1 MGIVQRQS
9 AWNLI
14 SGYLGVLLGALNAL
28 VLFPLAFPNPEN
40 MGGIR
45 WLISAS
51 LLLGAVAHLGW
62 PQTMVTFLPKIPR
75 GLHVRVLRF
84 GLGLSTVVLALLAVG
99 IYHPTGKTWLVQLS
113 GGVERD
119 ELAFLL
125 PMAVAYVGFELFAA
139 LLIHAQQVIL
149 PYWLKDAGRKGWLTL
164 LLLVRIGGFLREQTP
179 FLLALLLGYVLQA
192 VWIWYRSQKLPPS
205 TEVATTEEWPRTSM
219 LNYSGIMLLTV
230 AAQIAFGQLDILM
243 VGAWLGLTAVA
254 HYSIAFNFGI
264 VVSMPMKAM
273 NASLRPII
281 AKLVAAES
289 WDEVRQLGER
299 SLQSQWLASGWIFLI
314 ALSVSPWAFSVLPDN
329 YQGGL
334 DAVLWIAAAQVVNVS
349 TGPSGLVLVASKSFR
364 WELYANA
371 VLIVFALLLGQS
383 WIPDH
388 GVTGA
393 AQVIFVAMVLYNAVK
408 LWALHRLTGHIWLG
422 LGFVKSLLWLLGALL
437 LHAAF
442 WTYLEGPS
450 LDQFGVGQ
458 PKLDVAKLPLG
469 NKLLY
474 PSVEMT
480 LHTLWALIG
489 VHVLGLAPDLRTFLN
504 RIYSRIRP

>member
-9 AWNLI
+9 AWNLV

-28 VLFPLAFPNPEN
+28 ILFPLAFPNPEN
-40 MGGIR
+40 MGGVR

-75 GLHVRVLRF
+75 GLHAKVLRY
-84 GLGLSTVVLALLAVG
+84 GLLLSAFVLAVLALG
-99 IYHPTGKTWLVQLS
+99 IYHPVGKTWLVQLS

-164 LLLVRIGGFLREQTP
+164 LLLVRISGFLREQTP

-192 VWIWYRSQKLPPS
+192 LWIWHRSQQLPSPAES
-205 TEVATTEEWPRTSM
+205 SEQATWPRKAM

-230 AAQIAFGQLDILM
+230 AAQMAFGQLDILM

-299 SLQSQWLASGWIFLI
+299 SLQSQWLASGWIFLV
-314 ALSVSPWAFSVLPDN
+314 ALSVSPWAFTLLPAN

-371 VLIVFALLLGQS
+371 ALIVFALVLGFVY
-383 WIPDH
+383 IPEH

-393 AQVIFVAMVLYNAVK
+393 AQVIFLSMVLYNAVK
-408 LWALHRLTGHIWLG
+408 LWALHRLTGHVWLGVGFIKACLWLMGGIGLHALVWAWIDGPSRDQFGIPLPRTRIETLPIGNQVLYPVLEVGLHSLWAWLG
-422 LGFVKSLLWLLGALL
+422 LRF
-437 LHAAF
+437 
-442 WTYLEGPS
+442 
-450 LDQFGVGQ
+450 
-458 PKLDVAKLPLG
+458 
-469 NKLLY
+469 
-474 PSVEMT
+474 
-480 LHTLWALIG
+480 
-489 VHVLGLAPDLRTFLN
+489 LGLAPDLRTFLVKLF
-504 RIYSRIRP
+504 SRLRA

>member
-1 MGIVQRQS
+1 
-9 AWNLI
+9 
-14 SGYLGVLLGALNAL
+14 
-28 VLFPLAFPNPEN
+28 VLFPIAFPNPEN
-40 MGGIR
+40 MGGVR

-75 GLHVRVLRF
+75 GLHLRVLRF
-84 GLGLSTVVLALLAVG
+84 GILLSALVLALLAVG
-99 IYHPTGKTWLVQLS
+99 IYHPVGKTWLVQLS

-164 LLLVRIGGFLREQTP
+164 LLVVRISGFLREQSP

-192 VWIWYRSQKLPPS
+192 LWIWYRSHQLPAS
-205 TEVATTEEWPRTSM
+205 EESPAQETWPRRAM

-230 AAQIAFGQLDILM
+230 AAQMTFGQLDILM

-299 SLQSQWLASGWIFLI
+299 SLQSQWLASGWIFLV
-314 ALSVSPWAFSVLPDN
+314 ALAVSPWAFTVLPDN

-334 DAVLWIAAAQVVNVS
+334 DAVLWIAAAQVINVS

-364 WELYANA
+364 WELYANGA
-371 VLIVFALLLGQS
+371 LIVFALLLGQW
-383 WIPDH
+383 WIPSH

-393 AQVIFVAMVLYNAVK
+393 AQVIFVAMLIYNAVK
-408 LWALHRLTGHIWLG
+408 LLALHRLTGHVWLG
-422 LGFVKSLLWLLGALL
+422 AGFIKSLLWLLGALL

-442 WTYLEGPS
+442 WIWVEGPS
-450 LDQFGVGQ
+450 TDSFGIPVPQ
-458 PKLDVAKLPLG
+458 TDLSALPLG
-469 NKLLY
+469 NQVLY
-474 PSVEMT
+474 PLVEIC
-480 LHTLWALIG
+480 LHSLWAWMG
-489 VHVLGLAPDLRTFLN
+489 MRYLGLAPDLRTFLVKLF
-504 RIYSRIRP
+504 SRFRS

>member
-9 AWNLI
+9 AWNLV

-28 VLFPLAFPNPEN
+28 ILFPLAFPNPEN
-40 MGGIR
+40 MGGVR

-75 GLHVRVLRF
+75 GLHAKVMRY
-84 GLGLSTVVLALLAVG
+84 GLLLSAVVLAVLALG
-99 IYHPTGKTWLVQLS
+99 IYHPVGKTWLVQLS
-113 GGVERD
+113 GGGERD

-164 LLLVRIGGFLREQTP
+164 LLLVRISGFLREQTP

-192 VWIWYRSQKLPPS
+192 LWIWYRSQQLPTS
-205 TEVATTEEWPRTSM
+205 EQTTEQATWPRKAM

-230 AAQIAFGQLDILM
+230 AAQMAFGQLDILM

-289 WDEVRQLGER
+289 WDEVRELGER
-299 SLQSQWLASGWIFLI
+299 SLQSQWLASGWIFLV
-314 ALSVSPWAFSVLPDN
+314 ALSVSPWAFTLLPAN

-371 VLIVFALLLGQS
+371 ALIVFALVLGYGY
-383 WIPDH
+383 IPEH

-393 AQVIFVAMVLYNAVK
+393 AQVIFLAMVLYNAVK
-408 LWALHRLTGHIWLG
+408 LWALHRLTGHVWLG
-422 LGFVKSLLWLLGALL
+422 VGFAKSLLWLLGGIG
-437 LHAAF
+437 LHALVWA
-442 WTYLEGPS
+442 WIEGPS
-450 LDQFGVGQ
+450 RDQFGIPMPGIRIET
-458 PKLDVAKLPLG
+458 LPIG
-469 NKLLY
+469 NQVLY
-474 PSVEMT
+474 PVLEIC
-480 LHTLWALIG
+480 LHTAWTFVGLRY
-489 VHVLGLAPDLRTFLN
+489 LGLAPDLRTFLVKLF
-504 RIYSRIRP
+504 SRLRA

>member
-9 AWNLI
+9 AWNLF

-28 VLFPLAFPNPEN
+28 ILFPLAFPNPDN
-40 MGGIR
+40 MGGVR

-75 GLHVRVLRF
+75 GLHAKVLRY
-84 GLGLSTVVLALLAVG
+84 GLLLSAVVLAVLALG
-99 IYHPTGKTWLVQLS
+99 IYHPVGKTWLVQLS
-113 GGVERD
+113 GGVERE

-164 LLLVRIGGFLREQTP
+164 LLLVRISGFLREQTP
-179 FLLALLLGYVLQA
+179 FLLALLLGYMLQA
-192 VWIWYRSQKLPPS
+192 LWIWYRSQKLPAS
-205 TEVATTEEWPRTSM
+205 DATPEQVTWPRKAM

-230 AAQIAFGQLDILM
+230 AAQMAFGQLDILM

-289 WDEVRQLGER
+289 WNEVRELGER
-299 SLQSQWLASGWIFLI
+299 SLQSQWLASGWIFLV
-314 ALSVSPWAFSVLPDN
+314 ALSISPWAFTLLPAN

-371 VLIVFALLLGQS
+371 VLIVFALVLGQW
-383 WIPDH
+383 WIPKN

-393 AQVIFVAMVLYNAVK
+393 AQVVFMAVVIYNAVK
-408 LWALHRLTGHIWLG
+408 LWALYRLTGHAWLG
-422 LGFVKSLLWLLGALL
+422 VGFVKSLIWLLAALL
-437 LHAAF
+437 LHYAF
-442 WTYLEGPS
+442 WGGIKGATM
-450 LDQFGVGQ
+450 DFFGMSTSRTNIST
-458 PKLDVAKLPLG
+458 LPLVD
-469 NKLLY
+469 KLLY
-474 PSVEMT
+474 PGMEVIV
-480 LHTLWALIG
+480 HTTWMLVG
-489 VHVLGLAPDLRTFLN
+489 MRYFGLAPDLRTFLKKLY
-504 RIYSRIRP
+504 RRLRS

>member
-9 AWNLI
+9 AWNLV

-40 MGGIR
+40 MGGVR

-75 GLHVRVLRF
+75 GLHVKVLRY
-84 GLGLSTVVLALLAVG
+84 GLLLSAVVLAVLALG
-99 IYHPTGKTWLVQLS
+99 IYHPIGKAWLVQLS
-113 GGVERD
+113 GGVERT

-149 PYWLKDAGRKGWLTL
+149 PYWLKDAGRKGWLSL
-164 LLLVRIGGFLREQTP
+164 LLLIRISGWMQDQMV
-179 FLLALLLGYVLQA
+179 FLLALLTGYVLQA
-192 VWIWYRSQKLPPS
+192 IWIWYRSTRLPKS
-205 TEVATTEEWPRTSM
+205 AEERPESSWPRVEM
-219 LNYSGIMLLTV
+219 LQYSGIMLLTV
-230 AAQIAFGQLDILM
+230 AAQMAFGQLDILM

-281 AKLVAAES
+281 AKLVASES
-289 WDEVRQLGER
+289 WNELRQLGER
-299 SLQSQWLASGWIFLI
+299 ALQSQWLVSGWIFMVVL
-314 ALSVSPWAFSVLPDN
+314 AVSPWAFTLLPAN

-334 DAVLWIAAAQVVNVS
+334 NAVLWIAAAQVINVS
-349 TGPSGLVLVASKSFR
+349 SGPSGLVLVASKSFR
-364 WELYANA
+364 WELYAN
-371 VLIVFALLLGQS
+371 VLLILFALGMGHQ
-383 WIPDH
+383 WIPRH

-393 AQVIFVAMVLYNAVK
+393 AQIIFLAILLYNGVK
-408 LWALHRLTGHIWLG
+408 IWALYRLTGHVWLGIGFLKSVLWLG
-422 LGFVKSLLWLLGALL
+422 LGGCLHLLYWGWLCGDPTWLVTSIPHVEWLAEFPTWKKVLL
-437 LHAAF
+437 PI
-442 WTYLEGPS
+442 LEGFI
-450 LDQFGVGQ
+450 QTIWAFVGIQ
-458 PKLDVAKLPLG
+458 
-469 NKLLY
+469 
-474 PSVEMT
+474 
-480 LHTLWALIG
+480 IF
-489 VHVLGLAPDLRTFLN
+489 GLAPDLRTLLG
-504 RIYSRIRP
+504 RIFSRLRS

>member
-9 AWNLI
+9 AWNLV

-28 VLFPLAFPNPEN
+28 ILFPLAFPNPEN
-40 MGGIR
+40 MGGVR

-75 GLHVRVLRF
+75 GLHVKVLRY
-84 GLGLSTVVLALLAVG
+84 GLLLSAVVLAVLALG
-99 IYHPTGKTWLVQLS
+99 IYHPVGKTLLVQLS

-164 LLLVRIGGFLREQTP
+164 LLLVRISGFLREQTP

-192 VWIWYRSQKLPPS
+192 LWIWYRSQQLPASEP
-205 TEVATTEEWPRTSM
+205 TPEQATWPRKAM

-230 AAQIAFGQLDILM
+230 AAQMAFGQLDILM

-299 SLQSQWLASGWIFLI
+299 SLQSQWVASGWIFLV
-314 ALSVSPWAFSVLPDN
+314 ALSVSPWAFTLLPAN

-371 VLIVFALLLGQS
+371 ALIVFALVLGYAY
-383 WIPDH
+383 IPEH

-393 AQVIFVAMVLYNAVK
+393 AQVIFLAMVLYNAVK
-408 LWALHRLTGHIWLG
+408 LWALHRLTGHVWLG
-422 LGFVKSLLWLLGALL
+422 VGFAKSLLWLLGGIG
-437 LHAAF
+437 LHALVWA
-442 WTYLEGPS
+442 WIEGPS
-450 LDQFGVGQ
+450 RDQFGIAIPGIRIET
-458 PKLDVAKLPLG
+458 LPIG
-469 NKLLY
+469 NQVLY
-474 PSVEMT
+474 PVLEICM
-480 LHTLWALIG
+480 HTAWTFVGLRF
-489 VHVLGLAPDLRTFLN
+489 LGLAPDLRTFLVKLF
-504 RIYSRIRP
+504 SRLRA

>member
-9 AWNLI
+9 AWNLV

-28 VLFPLAFPNPEN
+28 VLFPIAFPNPEN
-40 MGGIR
+40 MGGVR

-75 GLHVRVLRF
+75 GMHHRVLRF
-84 GLGLSTVVLALLAVG
+84 GILLSAVVLALLAVG
-99 IYHPTGKTWLVQLS
+99 IYHPVGKTWLVQLS

-164 LLLVRIGGFLREQTP
+164 LLLVRISGFLREQSP

-192 VWIWYRSQKLPPS
+192 LWIWYRSHQLPASEESP
-205 TEVATTEEWPRTSM
+205 TEETWPRRAM

-230 AAQIAFGQLDILM
+230 AAQMTFGQLDILM

-281 AKLVAAES
+281 AKLVATES

-299 SLQSQWLASGWIFLI
+299 SLQSQWLASGWIFLV
-314 ALSVSPWAFSVLPDN
+314 ALAVSPWAFTVLPDN

-334 DAVLWIAAAQVVNVS
+334 DAVLWIAAAQVINVS

-364 WELYANA
+364 WELYANGA
-371 VLIVFALLLGQS
+371 LIVFALLLGQW
-383 WIPDH
+383 WIPQH

-393 AQVIFVAMVLYNAVK
+393 AQVIFVAMLFYNAVK
-408 LWALHRLTGHIWLG
+408 LWALHRLTGHVWLG
-422 LGFVKSLLWLLGALL
+422 AGFVKSCLWLMGGIA
-437 LHAAF
+437 LHALV
-442 WTYLEGPS
+442 WVWIEGPS
-450 LDQFGVGQ
+450 QDPFGIPV
-458 PKLDVAKLPLG
+458 PETHLETLPLG
-469 NKLLY
+469 NQVLY
-474 PSVEMT
+474 PLVEIC
-480 LHTLWALIG
+480 LHSLWAWMG
-489 VHVLGLAPDLRTFLN
+489 MRYLGLAPDLRTFLVKLF
-504 RIYSRIRP
+504 SRFRS